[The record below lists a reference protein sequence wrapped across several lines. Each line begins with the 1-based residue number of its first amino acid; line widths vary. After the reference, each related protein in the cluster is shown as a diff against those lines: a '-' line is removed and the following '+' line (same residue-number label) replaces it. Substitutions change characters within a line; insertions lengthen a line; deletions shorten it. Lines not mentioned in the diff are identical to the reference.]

1 MCSSDLV
8 ERIEVTAGSVLTGVI
23 GMAIAVACA
32 ATLYPHGVH
41 VQDAA
46 DVARSL
52 EPMAGAWA
60 KLLFGVGL
68 LGASLLAA
76 AVVPLATAY
85 SIAEGLGVSASLDLD
100 ARRFQL
106 FYAVYIGLTIAA
118 ASVVVLPGLP
128 LLPLMFSSQVVN
140 AVLLPLHVLAL
151 LLLGRDQQTMGTA
164 RTGPLSTTISW
175 VCLAMIV
182 TCVAAMTVQWLQH
195 SA

>member
-1 MCSSDLV
+1 
-8 ERIEVTAGSVLTGVI
+8 
-23 GMAIAVACA
+23 
-32 ATLYPHGVH
+32 
-41 VQDAA
+41 
-46 DVARSL
+46 
-52 EPMAGAWA
+52 
-60 KLLFGVGL
+60 
-68 LGASLLAA
+68 LLAA

-106 FYAVYIGLTIAA
+106 FYAVYIGLTLAA

-128 LLPLMFSSQVVN
+128 LLPLMFFSQVVN

-164 RTGPLSTTISW
+164 STGPLSTTISW

-195 SA
+195 TA